1 MFQIEDSAGNCE
13 ALLESRV
20 RERYR
25 TDVSRDEPESR
36 LEEEFLFKMG
46 EESKQRGDAL
56 NYWIKFL
63 QILEINFN
71 FNFRRKR

>member
-1 MFQIEDSAGNCE
+1 MFSMFQIEDSAGNCE

-46 EESKQRGDAL
+46 EESK
-56 NYWIKFL
+56 
-63 QILEINFN
+63 
-71 FNFRRKR
+71 